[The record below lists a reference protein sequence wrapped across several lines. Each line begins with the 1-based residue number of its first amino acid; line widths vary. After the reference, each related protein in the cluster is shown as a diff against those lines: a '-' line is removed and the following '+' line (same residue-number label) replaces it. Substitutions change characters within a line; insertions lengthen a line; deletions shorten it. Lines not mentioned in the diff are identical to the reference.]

1 MEAIFESGHI
11 PIALERFT
19 PADEGD
25 LEIIKQAM
33 RDSQVYILI
42 LGHRY
47 GELVPGTSISFTELE
62 YNLAQEHRLK
72 TFVFELDEGI
82 VRDKR
87 AALDPKD
94 IRDQA
99 ELKNFEALCKF
110 HDRIKKFRQFFRPG
124 PQFKFMVELALVRN
138 LQNWG
143 EPGFIR
149 EPSDPAVTAAAQNEF
164 IGDLV
169 SELMSFKKLYVRTQ
183 LQKEKKAGLSRY
195 FVQQYMDRLYDRQ
208 VSLFFESGSTIAF
221 LAREMQA
228 NLYKKI
234 DTTEDGTPSIQIST
248 NNILAY
254 LLLWLKARIPCTK
267 FPWSP
272 PVEDTYGA
280 AYGPLGEFV
289 ERDPDYRLPPL
300 DGVAKREISRLEKSP
315 FTLTSMKRP
324 VLLLGAA
331 SGLQLSS
338 DHKLKFPEGVTSAR
352 KRELTDQLS
361 RCYGPHVGSY
371 RNKVF
376 KRFMYATKLPM
387 MIFLSDDKIDCE
399 IEVGKCHFILD
410 NELTWSSFYRDY
422 PLAFCVG
429 CMAEQASKYAT
440 MFKELGFDVIEEN
453 SAAPVGSFVA
463 RNGAFIKQFEESL
476 EVGQT

>member
-1 MEAIFESGHI
+1 MLPLNPDRRYQVFISSTFRDLADERKAAMEAIFESGHI

-33 RDSQVYILI
+33 RDSQVYVLI

-47 GELVPGTSISFTELE
+47 GELVPGTNISFTELE

-82 VRDKR
+82 VHEKR
-87 AALDPKD
+87 AVLDSHD

-110 HDRIKKFRQFFRPG
+110 RERIKKFRQFFRPG
-124 PQFKFMVELALVRN
+124 PQFKYMVELALVRN

-149 EPSDPAVTAAAQNEF
+149 EPSDPVVTAAAQNEF

-183 LQKEKKAGLSRY
+183 LQREKKTGLAQY
-195 FVQQYMDRLYDRQ
+195 FVQKYMDRLYDHQ

-221 LAREMQA
+221 VAREMQSK
-228 NLYKKI
+228 LYKKI
-234 DTTEDGTPSIQIST
+234 DITEEGAPSIQIST

-280 AYGPLGEFV
+280 AYGPLGECT
-289 ERDPDYRLPPL
+289 ECKPDYRLPPL
-300 DGVAKREISRLEKSP
+300 A
-315 FTLTSMKRP
+315 
-324 VLLLGAA
+324 
-331 SGLQLSS
+331 
-338 DHKLKFPEGVTSAR
+338 
-352 KRELTDQLS
+352 
-361 RCYGPHVGSY
+361 
-371 RNKVF
+371 
-376 KRFMYATKLPM
+376 
-387 MIFLSDDKIDCE
+387 
-399 IEVGKCHFILD
+399 
-410 NELTWSSFYRDY
+410 
-422 PLAFCVG
+422 
-429 CMAEQASKYAT
+429 
-440 MFKELGFDVIEEN
+440 
-453 SAAPVGSFVA
+453 
-463 RNGAFIKQFEESL
+463 
-476 EVGQT
+476 